1 MLVPRAAEPTVRS
14 LTKGYPVVAITGPR
28 QSGKTTLVREM
39 FADRPFVSLED
50 LDERALAT
58 DDPRGFL
65 ARFPDGAVLDEVQRA
80 PDLFSYLQTR
90 VDDDGRTGLF
100 VLTGSQQF
108 DLLSGISQSLAGR
121 VALVRLLPFAL
132 SELHE
137 PARAP
142 ARLEDLLF
150 QGLYPPIHDR
160 GLDPAVWYGSYVRTY
175 VERDVRQ
182 MVNVRDLAAFQR
194 FVRMCAGRC
203 GQLLNLSSLGDDCGI
218 THNTARAW
226 LSVLEASYL
235 VYLLR
240 PHHRSFDKRL
250 VKSPKLYFYDPGLA
264 AWLLGVQT
272 PDQLATHPLRGGLF
286 ETWVVSE
293 LLKARYNRA
302 LEDNLY
308 FWRDHSGHEVDL
320 LIDRGTELVPVEVKS
335 GQTVN
340 RDFFTG
346 LERWRKIAGE
356 AAGRGWVVYGGDRRE
371 SRAEV
376 EVVPWERIGTL
387 SEPLAAG
394 G

>member
-1 MLVPRAAEPTVRS
+1 MLVPRAAEATVRS
-14 LTKGYPVVAITGPR
+14 LTEGYPVVAITGPR
-28 QSGKTTLVREM
+28 QSGKTTLVRAM

-90 VDDDGRTGLF
+90 VDEDGRTGLF

-137 PARAP
+137 AERAP
-142 ARLEDLLF
+142 DRLEDLLF

-160 GLDPAVWYGSYVRTY
+160 GLDPAVWYGNYVRTY

-203 GQLLNLSSLGDDCGI
+203 GQLLNLSSLGNDCGI

-293 LLKARYNRA
+293 LLKALYNRA

-346 LERWRKIAGE
+346 LERWREIAGD
-356 AAGRGWVVYGGDRRE
+356 AAGRGWLVYGGDRSE

-376 EVVPWERIGTL
+376 EVVPWRSIDALT
-387 SEPLAAG
+387 G
-394 G
+394 GAEG